1 MWWNIPFVLSAS
13 GTFWVR
19 DSLVLN
25 TLQLFNEDL
34 VLSNATA
41 ISNII
46 IQELNSKKY
55 FCLHRLVCV
64 WKVVPIVC
72 ACSAGVLS
80 CVDEL
85 NVSTPL
91 AYRCGH
97 NCLIYCE
104 VTLHCNMITWLL
116 DVSGWHE
123 ILLKLETCWILTVPV
138 VPRTVS
144 IPFGTRVDQI
154 CSGTFFLWLYV
165 CVFFLF
171 TY

>member
-1 MWWNIPFVLSAS
+1 MRTWSCQTL
-13 GTFWVR
+13 
-19 DSLVLN
+19 
-25 TLQLFNEDL
+25 LQLVIYKNRTPRSTSF
-34 VLSNATA
+34 
-41 ISNII
+41 
-46 IQELNSKKY
+46 
-55 FCLHRLVCV
+55 LHRLVRV
-64 WKVVPIVC
+64 WKVVPIAC

-85 NVSTPL
+85 NFSTPL
-91 AYRCGH
+91 AYRCRH

-144 IPFGTRVDQI
+144 IPFGTCVDQI
-154 CSGTFFLWLYV
+154 CSGTFFFVTFYV
-165 CVFFLF
+165 CVCVLFLF
-171 TY
+171 TE